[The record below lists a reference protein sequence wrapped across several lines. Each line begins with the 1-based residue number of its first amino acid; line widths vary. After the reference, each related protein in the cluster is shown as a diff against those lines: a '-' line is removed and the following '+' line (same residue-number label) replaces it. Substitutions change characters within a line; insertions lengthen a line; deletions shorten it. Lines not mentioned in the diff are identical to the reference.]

1 MYVMPSATPEPTWS
15 SAARTL
21 AMLVCI
27 EAAAAVLVLA
37 QGAPGMRVA
46 LGAGLVAVVTL
57 PLVVRAQMPLAAKTL
72 LAIASITATLSI
84 AAGADLLGLR
94 SVEKTVADAPV
105 AATPATFETVASSA
119 PAARPGYLRI
129 VGAGDPVTARLA
141 DDLASAVQAAA
152 TGADLPQIDGII
164 SHDPAGFAMRWA
176 MTRGFNRRR
185 CGDLRVFGDDPTL
198 AVRTFRDALLGAI
211 GASRSGPLA
220 CY

>member
-94 SVEKTVADAPV
+94 SVEKTVADTPV
-105 AATPATFETVASSA
+105 AATPATFDTVASSA

-141 DDLASAVQAAA
+141 DDLASAMQAAA

-211 GASRSGPLA
+211 GVSRSGPLA